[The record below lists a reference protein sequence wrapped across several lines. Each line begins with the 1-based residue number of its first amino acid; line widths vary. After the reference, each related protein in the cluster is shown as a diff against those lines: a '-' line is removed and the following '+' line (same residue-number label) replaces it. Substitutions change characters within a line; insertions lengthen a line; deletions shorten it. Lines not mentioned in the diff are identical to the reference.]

1 MYNPRWPYTFL
12 AFEST
17 LDENGLPRF
26 DENGDEITSR
36 HLADALGRRLK
47 DKDDKWLMV
56 PGGPMQLKKV
66 VYDDAL
72 NPRKDA
78 SGAFLTEIV
87 EEMPWGYR
95 TSTGGIKDSGE
106 VFHSDFKISC
116 PMMLTRLEEGCLL
129 LLTDYVKTF
138 IGVVKKMTTYNWGTN
153 IWIDR
158 YGNEGSVAAE

>member
-1 MYNPRWPYTFL
+1 MFNPRWPHTFR

-26 DENGDEITSR
+26 DENGEEITDR

-47 DKDDKWLMV
+47 DSDGAWLMV

-66 VYDDAL
+66 IYDSQL
-72 NPRKDA
+72 NPTFNADGSFA
-78 SGAFLTEIV
+78 TEVV

-95 TSTGGIKDSGE
+95 TATGGIKDSGE
-106 VFHSDFKISC
+106 VFKTDFKISC
-116 PMMLTRLEEGCLL
+116 PMMLTPLEEGCLL
-129 LLTDYVKTF
+129 LLTDYTRTF
-138 IGVVKKMTTYNWGTN
+138 VAVVKKMTTYNWGTN

-158 YGNEGSVAAE
+158 LGNEGEI